1 MANLGD
7 DALAAGY
14 EIVNPNL
21 DLVKDGAD
29 EITRTR
35 DYTGQVKNETRPVNR
50 GGTGATTAAAA
61 LRNLGIYVQATDP
74 GHANGRIW
82 VKLPG

>member
-1 MANLGD
+1 MALGE

-14 EIVNPNL
+14 ETVNPNT

-29 EITRTR
+29 EITLTR
-35 DYTGQVKNETRPVNR
+35 DYVGQVKTEARPVNR
-50 GGTGATTAAAA
+50 GGTGATTAVQA

-74 GHANGRIW
+74 GHANGRVWI
-82 VKLPG
+82 KPPA

>member
-1 MANLGD
+1 MALGD

-14 EIVNPNL
+14 ETVNPNT

-29 EITRTR
+29 EITLTR
-35 DYTGQVKNETRPVNR
+35 DYVGQVKNEARPVNR
-50 GGTGATTAAAA
+50 GGTGATTAVQA
-61 LRNLGIYVQATDP
+61 LKNLGIFVQATDP

-82 VKLPG
+82 IKIPG

>member
-1 MANLGD
+1 MALGD
-7 DALAAGY
+7 DTLAAGWTT
-14 EIVNPNL
+14 VNPNT

-29 EITRTR
+29 EITETR
-35 DYTGQVKNETRPVNR
+35 DLAASVKLETRPINR

-61 LRNLGIYVQATDP
+61 LRALGIYVQATDP

-82 VKLPG
+82 IKIPA

>member
-14 EIVNPNL
+14 EIVNPNT

-29 EITRTR
+29 EITRSR
-35 DYTGQVKNETRPVNR
+35 DYTGQVKNETRPISR
-50 GGTGATTAAAA
+50 GGTGATSAAAA
-61 LRNLGIYVQATDP
+61 LRNLGIYVQAADP
-74 GHANGRIW
+74 GHANGRVWI
-82 VKLPG
+82 KLPG

>member
-1 MANLGD
+1 MALGD

-14 EIVNPNL
+14 PIVNPNL

-29 EITRTR
+29 ELTRGR
-35 DYTGQVKNETRPVNR
+35 DFTGQVKNETRPINR
-50 GGTGATTAAAA
+50 GGTGATSAAQA

-74 GHANGRIW
+74 GHANGRVWI
-82 VKLPG
+82 KIPA

>member
-1 MANLGD
+1 MALGD

-14 EIVNPNL
+14 PTVNPTI
-21 DLVKDGAD
+21 DLVRDGAD

-35 DYTGQVKNETRPVNR
+35 DFVGQVKLETRPVNR

-74 GHANGRIW
+74 GHANGRVWI
-82 VKLPG
+82 KIPA

>member
-1 MANLGD
+1 MALGD

-14 EIVNPNL
+14 ETVNPNT
-21 DLVKDGAD
+21 DLVRDGAD
-29 EITRTR
+29 ELTLGR

-61 LRNLGIYVQATDP
+61 LKNLGIYVQATAP
-74 GHANGRIW
+74 AHANGRVWI
-82 VKLPG
+82 KIPA

>member
-1 MANLGD
+1 MALGD
-7 DALAAGY
+7 NALAAGWT
-14 EIVNPNL
+14 IVNPNV

-29 EITRTR
+29 EITETR
-35 DYTGQVKNETRPVNR
+35 DNAAEVKLETRPINR
-50 GGTGATTAAAA
+50 GGTGATTAVQA

-82 VKLPG
+82 IKIPA